1 MGEREF
7 KYRVLVVDD
16 DPLVRETSALVLT
29 KQGYEV
35 RTSADGFA
43 ALVTLR
49 TALPDLIIADLR
61 MPNMSG
67 FEFLSVVRRRFP
79 HIPVIAISGEFNAA
93 GSVELLAD
101 AFFQKGGYRPPELFF
116 KIAEL
121 LNASPLRP
129 STAKVYCVPVWTPIN
144 ERGYVVLTCSEC
156 LRSFSVPQ
164 ATEGGELSE
173 AECVHCGATVH
184 YLRDLDRA
192 TATSRTAARED
203 RAKLPK
209 TVACPSPKMSS
220 ATDING

>member
-35 RTSADGFA
+35 RTSEDGFA

-49 TALPDLIIADLR
+49 RALPDLIIADLR

-67 FEFLSVVRRRFP
+67 FELLSVVRRRFP
-79 HIPVIAISGEFNAA
+79 QIPVIAISGEFDVA

-101 AFFQKGGYRPPELFF
+101 AFFQKGGYRLPELFL

-121 LNASPLRP
+121 LKASPLRP
-129 STAKVYCVPVWTPIN
+129 SAAKVNCAPVWTPIN

-164 ATEGGELSE
+164 GAAGGELSE
-173 AECVHCGATVH
+173 AECAHCGVMVR
-184 YLRDLDRA
+184 YFRDA
-192 TATSRTAARED
+192 HGASGKSRTSEIDGRPGQASRNIGVP
-203 RAKLPK
+203 LGP
-209 TVACPSPKMSS
+209 
-220 ATDING
+220 NGST